1 LAPLCRLKLKALLHL
16 GGHAGEPTTASS
28 VPEEKTFKNALG
40 KINDTPLQYFA
51 ATRFDANTPKIK
63 MSLKQKP
70 WTTKFPQLQ
79 IRRSGIF

>member
-1 LAPLCRLKLKALLHL
+1 L

-79 IRRSGIF
+79 IRRSSIF